1 MSTEYKAYF
10 RLKNQTVEINKLQAF
25 LTEYQFQYED
35 RPSYFVR
42 NEDGFLRE
50 KLHDHYADWSQFVRE
65 VKELDFSPNAAIVH
79 DSFYFA
85 LGFVK
90 LDHETFSV
98 FDISEGNLEDLSEFM
113 KERNS
118 NVLQF
123 FLALYQTLKANAMV
137 WGKELSFEEASA
149 FLKGALTPSII
160 SDYVRTAVGV
170 LPARSLELLRSYGGR
185 DFTIGNLKGVTQPFL
200 GLEELPLPAPRV
212 NWPEPVRVTTRPG
225 VTENLD
231 SVLVM
236 KPTGLHA

>member
-35 RPSYFVR
+35 RPSYVVR

-118 NVLQF
+118 NVLPLKTII
-123 FLALYQTLKANAMV
+123 LAINML
-137 WGKELSFEEASA
+137 
-149 FLKGALTPSII
+149 I
-160 SDYVRTAVGV
+160 
-170 LPARSLELLRSYGGR
+170 
-185 DFTIGNLKGVTQPFL
+185 
-200 GLEELPLPAPRV
+200 
-212 NWPEPVRVTTRPG
+212 
-225 VTENLD
+225 
-231 SVLVM
+231 
-236 KPTGLHA
+236 